1 MNTLKLII
9 GLLLTVAF
17 VLYTKKVASK
27 TFSKKSKSIL
37 ATIIAPIAI
46 LFLAIYTTANSVV
59 RIALLDNPEM
69 LIDAS
74 KELDAKQRAKEMEA
88 AKEALKNISEEDSK
102 YAPVIGNPN
111 GKVVIYEFYDYN
123 CGFCK
128 RGNSALEE
136 VLENEKDVKVV
147 LKSFPIFPPSQI
159 PGRAIIAAQMQGKAA
174 ELHHALFTTSL
185 VPEQNDKASE
195 KDVNEQIK
203 AIVFGAAKKAG
214 LDVEKLKKDME
225 NPAVEEEII
234 RTRELATKLGIQGT
248 PAFIIGDQFFRGFIE
263 APVMIEAIKNSK

>member
-1 MNTLKLII
+1 MNTLTLII
-9 GLLLTVAF
+9 GMLLTVAF
-17 VLYTKKVASK
+17 VLYTKKVATK
-27 TFSKKSKSIL
+27 TFSKKSKTIL
-37 ATIIAPIAI
+37 ATIVAPIVI
-46 LFLAIYTTANSVV
+46 LFLAIYTTAHAVV
-59 RIALLDNPEM
+59 RYAMINDPEI
-69 LIDAS
+69 LTDTF
-74 KELDAKQRAKEMEA
+74 KKLEEQEKQKQMEA
-88 AKEALKNISEEDSK
+88 AKNALKNISEEDSK
-102 YAPVIGNPN
+102 YAPIVGNPE

-128 RGNSALEE
+128 RGNAALEE
-136 VLENEKDVKVV
+136 VLANEKDVKVV

-159 PGRAIIAAQMQGKAA
+159 PGRAIIAAQMQGKAT
-174 ELHHALFTTSL
+174 EMHHALFTTNL
-185 VPEQNDKASE
+185 VPEQSDKLSA
-195 KDVNEQIK
+195 KDTDDKIK

-263 APVMIEAIKNSK
+263 APVMLEAIKQSK

>member
-1 MNTLKLII
+1 MNTLTLII
-9 GLLLTVAF
+9 GILLTVAF
-17 VLYTKKVASK
+17 VLYTKKVATKSYN
-27 TFSKKSKSIL
+27 KKSVTIL
-37 ATIIAPIAI
+37 ATIVAPIVI
-46 LFLAIYTTANSVV
+46 LFLAIYATAHSVV
-59 RIALLDNPEM
+59 RIALVGNPEM

-74 KELDAKQRAKEMEA
+74 KELEARAKRKEMEA
-88 AKEALKNISEEDSK
+88 AKEALKNVSEEDSK
-102 YAPVIGNPN
+102 YAPIVGNPD
-111 GKVVIYEFYDYN
+111 GKVVVYEFYDYN

-128 RGNSALEE
+128 RGNAALEE
-136 VLENEKDVKVV
+136 VLGSEKDVKVV

-174 ELHHALFTTSL
+174 ELHHALFTTNL
-185 VPEQNDKASE
+185 IPEQNDKASE

-214 LDVEKLKKDME
+214 LDVDQLKKDME

-263 APVMIEAIKNSK
+263 APAMIEAINQAK

>member
-1 MNTLKLII
+1 MNTLTLII

-17 VLYTKKVASK
+17 VLYTKKVATK
-27 TFSKKSKSIL
+27 TFSKKSTTIL
-37 ATIIAPIAI
+37 ATIVAPIVI
-46 LFLAIYTTANSVV
+46 LFLAIYATAHSVV
-59 RIALLDNPEM
+59 RIAMIGNPEI
-69 LIDAS
+69 LTDTVR
-74 KELDAKQRAKEMEA
+74 KLEENERKKQMEA
-88 AKEALKNISEEDSK
+88 AKDALKNISAEDSK
-102 YAPVIGNPN
+102 YAPIVGNPD
-111 GKVVIYEFYDYN
+111 GKVVVYEFYDYN
-123 CGFCK
+123 CGFCR
-128 RGNSALEE
+128 RGHAALNE
-136 VLENEKDVKVV
+136 VLEQEKDVKVV

-159 PGRAIIAAQMQGKAA
+159 PGRAVIAAQMQGKAN
-174 ELHHALFTTSL
+174 ELHQELFSTNL
-185 VPEQNDKASE
+185 IPEQNDKASE

-263 APVMIEAIKNSK
+263 APAMMEAIKQSK